1 MQFHA
6 KYFPPIEKSYKE
18 KENVDNKRK
27 IRGFSYVMRTVFS
40 VSFFV
45 HTVIF
50 IYYCNKKTVI

>member
-18 KENVDNKRK
+18 KENVDNKK
-27 IRGFSYVMRTVFS
+27 RGFSYVMRTVFS

-50 IYYCNKKTVI
+50 IYYCNKKL